1 MIAQVEPC
9 RTTADREEWA
19 MSLEEQKELSRRLYL
34 EVFGAGNMSA
44 ADEILAPDCISHAA
58 GAPPRVGT
66 DGIKKQAALLRG
78 MIPDIKT
85 TLEDQL
91 AEGDRVASRWRA
103 TGTTAGMP
111 APSSSPGGPAGN
123 SQPAAPGM
131 ISVDFTEIRID
142 RFENGRIV
150 ESWFIPDRATL
161 WEQLGM
167 TPAGSPPGA
176 PAPRPNG

>member
-1 MIAQVEPC
+1 M
-9 RTTADREEWA
+9 TTEEHKA
-19 MSLEEQKELSRRLYL
+19 LSRRLYL
-34 EVFGAGNMSA
+34 EVFGAGNMAA
-44 ADEILAPDCISHAA
+44 ADEILAPDCVSHAA

-66 DGIKKQAALLRG
+66 DGIKQQAAMLRG
-78 MIPDIKT
+78 MIPDLET

-111 APSSSPGGPAGN
+111 SAPGAAQA
-123 SQPAAPGM
+123 QPAMPAAKH
-131 ISVDFTEIRID
+131 IDFTEMRID

-150 ESWFIPDRATL
+150 ESWFIPDRATV

-167 TPAGSPPGA
+167 APSGNPPGA
-176 PAPRPNG
+176 PARRPSE